1 MRNQI
6 LSSSLAYLIIF
17 LLVYCVY
24 KNSEVSLL
32 YYSLNKNL
40 FIFGLL
46 IHTTIFYFKR
56 QSGVYIIRI
65 PEFYWSHCWVPSL
78 TYTIVALNFLHEPH
92 IIYLLLSL
100 MNPIMCLQFSFM
112 NPIIVSN
119 FPLWTALCVFN
130 FPSWT
135 PLCAYKFPS
144 WAPLCAYKFS
154 LFEWTPW

>member
-1 MRNQI
+1 MLMNNCKDCVLRMNEAYFLKWLSFCKWTDYTEIEKSNFVIQFSI
-6 LSSSLAYLIIF
+6 LDNF

-78 TYTIVALNFLHEPH
+78 TYTIVALNSLHEPH
-92 IIYLLLSL
+92 MI
-100 MNPIMCLQFSFM
+100 CL
-112 NPIIVSN
+112 
-119 FPLWTALCVFN
+119 
-130 FPSWT
+130 
-135 PLCAYKFPS
+135 
-144 WAPLCAYKFS
+144 
-154 LFEWTPW
+154 

>member
-1 MRNQI
+1 MGVKLYVNEQLQRLRFKNECGLFLKNVQFFVNELIILKLRNQI

-65 PEFYWSHCWVPSL
+65 PEFYWSHC
-78 TYTIVALNFLHEPH
+78 
-92 IIYLLLSL
+92 
-100 MNPIMCLQFSFM
+100 
-112 NPIIVSN
+112 
-119 FPLWTALCVFN
+119 
-130 FPSWT
+130 
-135 PLCAYKFPS
+135 
-144 WAPLCAYKFS
+144 
-154 LFEWTPW
+154 